1 MNRDGLDPQ
10 SAPAPRGR
18 FAEPSGAQVATPLTR
33 EAGAQVEEHSNLLTT
48 CMMLGDLRRLQ
59 HLDAVNVQGDR
70 KSADGWGDSNEYLL
84 EAEDCIGYSSRAL
97 FSFRAI
103 FIRSMG
109 SVSYPLGVRS
119 VPNNANY

>member
-10 SAPAPRGR
+10 SMPAPRAR

-33 EAGAQVEEHSNLLTT
+33 EASAQVEKHSNLLTT

-70 KSADGWGDSNEYLL
+70 KSADGWG
-84 EAEDCIGYSSRAL
+84 
-97 FSFRAI
+97 
-103 FIRSMG
+103 
-109 SVSYPLGVRS
+109 
-119 VPNNANY
+119 